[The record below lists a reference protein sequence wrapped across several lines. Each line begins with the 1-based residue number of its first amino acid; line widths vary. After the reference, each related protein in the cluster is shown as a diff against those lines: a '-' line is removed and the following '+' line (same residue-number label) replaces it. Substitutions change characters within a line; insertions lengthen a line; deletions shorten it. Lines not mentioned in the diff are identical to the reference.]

1 MQTHVACQG
10 LESCKPRLHACEDV
24 KEECTLC
31 TLFSFFEKKKAS
43 FVLAKLHIL
52 KDIDQ
57 KIITIKNW
65 NEQNN

>member
-1 MQTHVACQG
+1 MPTHVACQG
-10 LESCKPRLHACEDV
+10 LESCKPRLQACKDV
-24 KEECTLC
+24 KEECTL
-31 TLFSFFEKKKAS
+31 FFWREKKAS